1 VRGVFDTVIFVRGLI
16 NPLSP
21 CGRLVFDHNDEFV
34 LIVSPDVV
42 TEYLDVLNRPE
53 VAARYRS
60 AADRDLSMVLRMI
73 ANAKIVEP
81 PQTPAICRDPED
93 DKFLAAA
100 VAGAARFIVSEDLDL
115 LALGNHA
122 EIPILSAVQTLR
134 ILAKPSTSRN

>member
-16 NPLSP
+16 NPFSP
-21 CGRLVFDHNDEFV
+21 CGRLVFDRYDEYV

-73 ANAKIVEP
+73 ANAKMAWST
-81 PQTPAICRDPED
+81 QTPTVCRDPED
-93 DKFLAAA
+93 NKFLAAA
-100 VAGAARFIVSEDLDL
+100 VAGAAQFIVSEDLDL
-115 LALGNHA
+115 LALGDHA
-122 EIPILSAVQTLR
+122 KIPILSAVQALR
-134 ILAKPSTSRN
+134 ILAQPSSSRI